1 MQMTPIEYFLAA
13 DPNLAEA
20 FRRAFPKRPGTDWD
34 QLAQDDRDAFDARL
48 DAMPEPLGGDD
59 E

>member
-1 MQMTPIEYFLAA
+1 MTPIEYFLAA

-34 QLAQDDRDAFDARL
+34 QLAQDDRDTFDARL
-48 DAMPEPLGGDD
+48 DAMPEPLGGD